1 MKARHLLIAFVCF
14 SLLSLVGCVQQ
25 IARSTASKSVSRMIE
40 PVKDSQKIT
49 KKTPLTF
56 PVSVA
61 IVTVPGEPNLGQLPH
76 TTLRQAAGNLRQ
88 QLLTHSKYVGTVT
101 VVEQNDFGDTIS
113 LGKIGTLY
121 GADIAIILSHQQDQ
135 RGGQSG
141 FFALMDA
148 TGVGAFL
155 VPGVE
160 IKTTSVIEGKL
171 IHIPSNAIIFRAS
184 GTDQRSSHATS
195 YAHNKSLTEES
206 IKSIL
211 AATTNFGDELGRTLT
226 RFDEFDLSKAVPVSV
241 LETEEAAPA
250 NDSWRKVDTYKR
262 TGGGAFGI
270 IPLLICAATCCAA
283 WRRK

>member
-1 MKARHLLIAFVCF
+1 MKTRHLLITVVCF

-40 PVKDSQKIT
+40 PVKDSQRIDKKI
-49 KKTPLTF
+49 PLTF

-61 IVTVPGEPNLGQLPH
+61 IVTVPGEENSAQLPH
-76 TTLRQAAGNLRQ
+76 TTLRKAADNLRL

-101 VVEQNDFGDTIS
+101 VVEQSDFGEKIS

-121 GADIAIILSHQQDQ
+121 GADIAIILSHHQDQ
-135 RGGQSG
+135 RGGQNG
-141 FFALMDA
+141 FYALLDA

-184 GTDQRSSHATS
+184 GTDERSNHSSS
-195 YAHNKSLTEES
+195 YAHNRALTEAS
-206 IKSIL
+206 ISSIL
-211 AATTNFGDELGRTLT
+211 AATTKFGDELGQTLT
-226 RFDEFDLSKAVPVSV
+226 RFDAFDLSKAVPVSV
-241 LETEEAAPA
+241 LETEEGEPA
-250 NDSWRKVDTYKR
+250 NNYWKKVDTYKR